1 MLNAILDT
9 KVEKVDLDK
18 NTITEKDIFDEK
30 IGILDVKATLNNN
43 ILCDIEMQMVNQA
56 NIEKRMM
63 FYWSKMYISNINRG
77 KKYDT
82 LKKTIVIL
90 IANFE
95 MKKLESIPK
104 GHTEWKLREKDFSEI
119 VLTDICE
126 FHIINLPKLV
136 KLIEK
141 GKIPEEEK
149 ALEKWTKFLLTPER
163 LEGNDMENDEALKK
177 AKEELEEIS
186 QDEHERYLAELR
198 MKHIMDTEAIKDFAF
213 EEGMEKGIEKGKKE
227 GKRIQQIKIA
237 KEMLEANEEIE
248 KIEKYT
254 GLKKEEIEGLK

>member
-1 MLNAILDT
+1 M
-9 KVEKVDLDK
+9 KVG
-18 NTITEKDIFDEK
+18 N
-30 IGILDVKATLNNN
+30 
-43 ILCDIEMQMVNQA
+43 
-56 NIEKRMM
+56 
-63 FYWSKMYISNINRG
+63 
-77 KKYDT
+77 
-82 LKKTIVIL
+82 
-90 IANFE
+90 
-95 MKKLESIPK
+95 
-104 GHTEWKLREKDFSEI
+104 FSEI

-227 GKRIQQIKIA
+227 GKRIQQIKMA
-237 KEMLEANEEIE
+237 KEMLEANEDVE
-248 KIEKYT
+248 KIARYT